1 MANTPLIP
9 RFHIVPEALERILYP
24 GVIDPNNGQ
33 TSEGGAE
40 HMTVM
45 KVVMMITTVVLEVA
59 AKAEF
64 SVCGRR

>member
-1 MANTPLIP
+1 
-9 RFHIVPEALERILYP
+9 
-24 GVIDPNNGQ
+24 
-33 TSEGGAE
+33 
-40 HMTVM
+40 MTVM